1 LLNLLSSSASCCNDS
16 TIQAHAQF
24 NQPFSMYSVIVG
36 YPSSKK
42 SVLMSLAKDS
52 FNKMYAEL
60 HKEQKMSKDI
70 ILMTNNSKNLFILNL
85 NCLLK
90 IFLH

>member
-1 LLNLLSSSASCCNDS
+1 
-16 TIQAHAQF
+16 
-24 NQPFSMYSVIVG
+24 MYSVIVG

-60 HKEQKMSKDI
+60 TYIATLPHFKY
-70 ILMTNNSKNLFILNL
+70 LV
-85 NCLLK
+85 CLRQTK
-90 IFLH
+90 VIYS